1 MSIDTIWNKIIINID
16 KINEIIDG
24 YSKISKF
31 IMNFNFN
38 NILLYGTKN
47 APFEFLWEYPLLNK
61 YNHHK
66 NSCIWE
72 KEVMYNETPVFFEID
87 AGVPNQTKNV
97 YKVVD
102 FIKTVVSHPCL
113 HNDKH
118 LIIIKNI
125 EIFIKIDAQSIRV
138 ILEKYSLNARYIC
151 STNNYGNIE
160 TPILSRFQCIRI
172 KLPSII
178 EIEKIC
184 NIIEIEYLPIIK
196 KSKCQNIYKVI
207 YIHWVS
213 KHVNAQVLERLL
225 KFNNPIIPENLAKI
239 KKTTITEQL
248 RTLSQQLLI
257 SNETIPRIAEDLI
270 ELYPKSNEKII
281 KAAAEI
287 DHMSILSSGGRDMI
301 FIEYLLNSVLVD
313 D

>member
-16 KINEIIDG
+16 EINEIIDG
-24 YSKISKF
+24 YSKISNF
-31 IMNFNFN
+31 IMNLNFN
-38 NILLYGTKN
+38 NVLLYGTKTT
-47 APFEFLWEYPLLNK
+47 PFEFLWEYPLLNK
-61 YNHHK
+61 YKHHK

-72 KEVMYNETPVFFEID
+72 KEVMYNETPLFFEID

-97 YKVVD
+97 YKVVE
-102 FIKTVVSHPCL
+102 FIKTVVCHPCI

-138 ILEKYSLNARYIC
+138 ILEKYSLNARFIC
-151 STNNYGNIE
+151 TTNHYGNIE
-160 TPILSRFQCIRI
+160 TPILSRFHCIRI
-172 KLPSII
+172 KLPNIV

-184 NIIEIEYLPIIK
+184 NIIEIDILPIVK
-196 KSKCQNIYKVI
+196 KTKCQNIYKVV
-207 YIHWVS
+207 YIHWIS
-213 KHVNAQVLERLL
+213 KFVNAQILEKLL
-225 KFNNPIIPENLAKI
+225 IYNNPIIPENLEKI
-239 KKTTITEQL
+239 KKTSITEQL

-257 SNETIPRIAEDLI
+257 SNESISRIAEDLI
-270 ELYPKSNEKII
+270 QLYPKKILNII
-281 KAAAEI
+281 KIAAEI

-301 FIEYLLNSVLVD
+301 FIEYLLNSVIVD